1 MKDMTAEA
9 ERGDIEPTLRDVDD
23 SDAQLRAALEK
34 DRQRAQH
41 VRQNARAIYR
51 AMEGWQR
58 VRSEED
64 WLKVCADSREQY
76 ESGRFFLERLGA
88 ARYLDP
94 KLMATLL
101 SLRQGLIAEGGMAA
115 VFEARCPLSS
125 RLREFD
131 FLPDPESASSR
142 HC

>member
-1 MKDMTAEA
+1 MTDMTAEA

-34 DRQRAQH
+34 DRQRAKQ
-41 VRQNARAIYR
+41 VRWNTRATFR

-64 WLKVCADSREQY
+64 WLKVCADSEEQY
-76 ESGRFFLERLGA
+76 ESGQFFLERLGA
-88 ARYLDP
+88 ERYLDP

-101 SLRQGLIAEGGMAA
+101 SLHQRLIAESGITTAAEAMLVDLALLGMP
-115 VFEARCPLSS
+115 AR
-125 RLREFD
+125 RTARTQ
-131 FLPDPESASSR
+131 R
-142 HC
+142 R